1 MKTLINFLSK
11 LSGLFRSVITILF
24 LLATIFTGFADK
36 KSLASLLD
44 IINFNNVPLNFI
56 KPFAIFALLLIFIFN
71 FIVTRNIFRQARTGE
86 RAIVNLFFGLL
97 FIAIDMFIYVFI
109 LRERLIFLLMLLNA
123 LVVISAIFTIIG
135 RSKGVFEDY
144 SESPKEVEI
153 NSAEEIYQA
162 PHTPSKPASYRKID
176 AEPVN
181 LNFVNPDPQD
191 DLYTESEN
199 SEDTE
204 SPYIEEGNK
213 EDLDK
218 DDLPTDATSEE
229 IPSEVEGD

>member
-71 FIVTRNIFRQARTGE
+71 FIVTRNIFRQASTGE

-97 FIAIDMFIYVFI
+97 FIAIDIFIYVFI

-153 NSAEEIYQA
+153 NKAEESYQA
-162 PHTPSKPASYRKID
+162 PYTPSKPASYRKID

>member
-11 LSGLFRSVITILF
+11 LSGLFRSIITILF

-71 FIVTRNIFRQARTGE
+71 FIVTRNIFRQASTGE
-86 RAIVNLFFGLL
+86 KAIVNLFFGLL
-97 FIAIDMFIYVFI
+97 FIAIDIFIYVFI

-153 NSAEEIYQA
+153 NKAEESYQA
-162 PHTPSKPASYRKID
+162 PYTPSKPTSYRKID